1 MCVSVGKRLDLF
13 THLSIIIG
21 VFAVITLI
29 ASFSTFF
36 LYLYK
41 PLFMPSE
48 AVFLINPAINY
59 ELLNRAGDII
69 DVRQHEI
76 EKELET
82 IYPDPF
88 E

>member
-1 MCVSVGKRLDLF
+1 MCASAGKRLDLF

-21 VFAVITLI
+21 VFAAITLI

-48 AVFLINPAINY
+48 AVFLINPAIDY

-69 DVRQHEI
+69 NARQRQI
-76 EKELET
+76 ETELAT
-82 IYPDPF
+82 TYSDPF